1 VFGLAFVPLGWLAF
15 RVWTGRTGPNP
26 AEDIILTAGIWAL
39 RFLLITLAVTPVRRL
54 TGLNLVIQYRRM
66 LGLFAFFY
74 ACVHLFSYML
84 FDRLF
89 QIGEILTDI
98 ADRPFILAGMTALAL
113 MIPLAVTST
122 KGWIRRLG
130 RRWQTLHRIVYFS
143 AAAACLHFAW
153 KVKVVV
159 ANRHITPRSWQYC
172 SDSGC
177 SGGFDC
183 PIDWHRPCAAL
194 KTGLCPRAR
203 ASKDQPPEYFREPE
217 VRTDAG
223 KVWRRI
229 RSAHGSRKTRSFSSR
244 GHEMKWMMSI
254 LAAAAMTTWM
264 GVAAQSGTAM
274 SQDKKL

>member
-1 VFGLAFVPLGWLAF
+1 MRTLLRSLVFGLAFVPLGWLAF

-26 AEDIILTAGIWAL
+26 AEDIILTTGIWAL

-98 ADRPFILAGMTALAL
+98 ADRPFIMAGMTALAL

-122 KGWIRRLG
+122 NSWIRRLG
-130 RRWQTLHRIVYFS
+130 RRWQTLHRIVYLS

-159 ANRHITPRSWQYC
+159 GEPVYY
-172 SDSGC
+172 
-177 SGGFDC
+177 
-183 PIDWHRPCAAL
+183 AA
-194 KTGLCPRAR
+194 
-203 ASKDQPPEYFREPE
+203 
-217 VRTDAG
+217 
-223 KVWRRI
+223 
-229 RSAHGSRKTRSFSSR
+229 
-244 GHEMKWMMSI
+244 I
-254 LAAAAMTTWM
+254 LAVLLGFRLLWRLRLRERLRPRPAP
-264 GVAAQSGTAM
+264 V
-274 SQDKKL
+274 